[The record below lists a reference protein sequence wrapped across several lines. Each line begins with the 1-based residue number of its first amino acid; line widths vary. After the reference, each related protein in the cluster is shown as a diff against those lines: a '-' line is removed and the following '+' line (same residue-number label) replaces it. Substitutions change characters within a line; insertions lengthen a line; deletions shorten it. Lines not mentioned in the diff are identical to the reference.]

1 LWNTKLDTLQ
11 IVQAALSDKE
21 KAFKQGLS
29 VLKIDKK
36 HHKSAPFEAY
46 YNQIIKVF

>member
-21 KAFKQGLS
+21 NPDSKLTLNQRGNMTLKQR
-29 VLKIDKK
+29 
-36 HHKSAPFEAY
+36 
-46 YNQIIKVF
+46 